1 MNIGVIPARMD
12 SKRFPGKPLA
22 LINGLPMIQHVYEN
36 SKNSK
41 NLDEVIIATCDIEIQ
56 QEAIKFGA
64 KVIMTSSLHKR
75 ASERLIEVSDKIE
88 GDVFVLIQGDEPLI
102 NGNMIDKS
110 LGPINL
116 PGVECVNLMSRI
128 QNNVDLKSL
137 DTIKVIYDNNYD
149 ALYFS
154 RNVIPYSSNIDVLHE
169 KFFKQVCVIPF
180 TLKALSI
187 YKELGE
193 SNLERSESVDMLRFI
208 ENGYRIRMVETHD
221 ITHAV
226 DRISD
231 VKVVEMILNKRGI
244 NHN

>member
-1 MNIGVIPARMD
+1 MLIGVIPARMD

-22 LINGLPMIQHVYEN
+22 LINGRPMIQYVYEN

-41 NLDEVIIATCDIEIQ
+41 YLDDVIVTTCDSEIQ

-75 ASERLIEVSDKIE
+75 ASERLIEVSDKIK

-102 NGNMIDKS
+102 SGNMIDKS
-110 LGPINL
+110 LSPIDL

-128 QNNVDLKSL
+128 QNTVDLQSL
-137 DTIKVIYDNNYD
+137 DTIKVIYDHNYD

-154 RNVIPYSSNIDVLHE
+154 RSIIPYSSNINLMNE
-169 KFFKQVCVIPF
+169 NFYKQVCVIPF

-193 SNLERSESVDMLRFI
+193 SSLERSESVDMLRFI
-208 ENGYRIRMVETHD
+208 ENGYKIRMVETHD

-231 VKVVEMILNKRGI
+231 IRIVEKILNER
-244 NHN
+244 NFNLN